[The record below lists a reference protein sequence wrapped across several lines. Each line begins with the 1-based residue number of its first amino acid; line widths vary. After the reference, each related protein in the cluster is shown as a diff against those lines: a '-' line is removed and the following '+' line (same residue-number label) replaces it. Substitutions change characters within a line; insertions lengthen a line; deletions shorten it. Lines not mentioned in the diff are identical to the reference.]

1 LNISQSCYLCPF
13 KGIISHDGKKFVI
26 VPAWWEKFEKIP
38 TWRGKVDIILMLI
51 YPSGRKLWWLMCLTV
66 LFYCVIVIKHSMSLE
81 DQKSTQDKNDMQAW
95 LVKVLMIKDFVEF
108 LKWTEKKV
116 LPYELRNN
124 FILHDVIMWMK

>member
-1 LNISQSCYLCPF
+1 
-13 KGIISHDGKKFVI
+13 
-26 VPAWWEKFEKIP
+26 
-38 TWRGKVDIILMLI
+38 
-51 YPSGRKLWWLMCLTV
+51 
-66 LFYCVIVIKHSMSLE
+66 MSLE